1 MFKILIIA
9 FSAFAAILGVLRV
22 FLFKENRWV
31 SLAFY
36 LCLFATVVC
45 TFVRGLVEESVIRWL
60 DILLILVFGMGA
72 LLDTLFLIQAR
83 RSAG

>member
-36 LCLFATVVC
+36 LCLFATVLC
-45 TFVRGLVEESVIRWL
+45 TFARGLVEESVIRWL
-60 DILLILVFGMGA
+60 DIVLMPIFGIGA
-72 LLDTLFLIQAR
+72 VLDALFLVRAR
-83 RSAG
+83 RLAG